1 MVDEDSPLVSLFAAP
16 SHQLQAGNQEERF
29 SNEGYG
35 SGAKVTVCLT
45 DVRMYLVDPRG

>member
-1 MVDEDSPLVSLFAAP
+1 MVDEDSPLVSFFAAP
-16 SHQLQAGNQEERF
+16 SRQLQGGNQEERF

-45 DVRMYLVDPRG
+45 NVRMYLVDPRG

>member
-1 MVDEDSPLVSLFAAP
+1 MKTVLSFRSSLRPAASFKLVIKKRGL
-16 SHQLQAGNQEERF
+16 

-35 SGAKVTVCLT
+35 SRAKVTVCLT

>member
-1 MVDEDSPLVSLFAAP
+1 MVDEDSPLVLFFAAP
-16 SHQLQAGNQEERF
+16 SRQLQAGNQERF

>member
-1 MVDEDSPLVSLFAAP
+1 MKIILLFRSSLRRAAL
-16 SHQLQAGNQEERF
+16 QLQAGDQEEGF